1 MTAPSTRTVLSFS
14 ATATVVVVALHS
26 AGRDRHT
33 VAANAPSVG
42 TDPARVSD
50 DVALPPPPVVADLT
64 PSPGRRWPSTLLLL
78 LGAVAVFWMVADPRS
93 LPLLD
98 GQAAAFENAYR
109 APLGFRAILE
119 FVLLPTVVIGLA
131 ADAARS
137 GANACRR
144 FESLRMSRRLA
155 LPGKR
160 A

>member
-1 MTAPSTRTVLSFS
+1 MIAPSTRTVLSFS
-14 ATATVVVVALHS
+14 VTATVVVVALHS
-26 AGRDRHT
+26 AGRDRRT
-33 VAANAPSVG
+33 VAARG
-42 TDPARVSD
+42 TDPPRVDD
-50 DVALPPPPVVADLT
+50 DVALPPPPDVPDLT
-64 PSPGRRWPSTLLLL
+64 PSPGRRWPSTVLLL
-78 LGAVAVFWMVADPRS
+78 LGAVAVFWVVADLRA

-98 GQAAAFENAYR
+98 GQAAAFEDAYR

-137 GANACRR
+137 GASACKR
-144 FESLRMSRRLA
+144 FEPLRASRRLA